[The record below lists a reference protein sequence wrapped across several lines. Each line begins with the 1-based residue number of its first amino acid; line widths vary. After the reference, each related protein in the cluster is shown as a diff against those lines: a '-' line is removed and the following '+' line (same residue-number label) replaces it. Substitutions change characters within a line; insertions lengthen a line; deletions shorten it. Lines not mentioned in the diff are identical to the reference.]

1 MSDRPETTTARKS
14 LSILLG
20 GGHLAALWALALVQP
35 LLSLLGSNPD
45 FFVARDNTGGQ
56 IVAFVLLL
64 TFLPPLAAT
73 AIEALINLV
82 SPAARWAFHLV
93 LVALLFSAIV
103 LQFLKQFLDGPAWPM
118 ILFAVLAGVYLAW
131 AYGYRAFLRSLTDIL
146 IPAPIVI
153 LVVFLFFSG
162 ASELATGDNEVE
174 AIKTSIGNPAPIVML
189 VFDEFPAGSLMTPE
203 GEVNAKRF
211 PNFAELEGRS
221 DWYRNTVT
229 NASYTAIAVPAIQT
243 GKVPDRSLLPTAADH
258 PENLFTLLGG
268 SYEVHAVE
276 PITQL
281 CPPSICETADEG
293 SSTKDALSSFVDDLK
308 YVSAHLTLPEAMGS
322 SLPDISQSFSGFG
335 NTSASSSERGRASR
349 FVRDQLAGAGP
360 ALDGEGDINDFLA
373 AIDPSEEETLDF
385 VHVTEPHYPWT
396 HYPDGRSYTQTT
408 EDFRAWITETD
419 WLAGPYLTD
428 RARQAHLLETGFAD
442 HLLGRVISRLKQD
455 GRWNESMFVVVAD
468 HGGAMTVNRNR
479 REAEPDTIGEIATV
493 PLFIKAPGQTKGKI
507 INRPTCLTEVLF
519 EMADRIDATVPW
531 DQPGC
536 VRTEVAIDNGTGPLV
551 RSPMA
556 TVLSERQA
564 YVDTLA
570 SLFGGNTGFSQVMKL
585 GPNQRLIGTP
595 LKELDLEP
603 VSDGMDATPDNPG
616 DTGTIWNPKSSYNPV
631 LRQRGTLDG
640 VPAGTALAVSVNGK
654 VRAVGESYDESSRT
668 LFTMLLPQTSLK
680 PGPNEISVLRVD
692 GSGKQTRLT
701 PLWSSSDE

>member
-1 MSDRPETTTARKS
+1 M
-14 LSILLG
+14 SILLG

-82 SPAARWAFHLV
+82 SPAARWVFHLA

-103 LQFLKQFLDGPAWPM
+103 LQFLKQIMDGPAWPM
-118 ILFAVLAGVYLAW
+118 ILFAVIAGIYLAW

-146 IPAPIVI
+146 IPAPIII
-153 LVVFLFFSG
+153 LVVFLFFSN

-174 AIKTSIGNPAPIVML
+174 AIRTSIGDPAPIVML

-203 GEVNAKRF
+203 GDVNAKRF

-258 PENLFTLLGG
+258 PENIFTLLGG
-268 SYEVHAVE
+268 TYDVHAVE
-276 PITQL
+276 PITRL
-281 CPPSICETADEG
+281 CPPSICESEVDNG
-293 SSTKDALSSFVDDLK
+293 STKDALASFVNDLK
-308 YVSAHLTLPEAMGS
+308 YVSAHLTLPQSMGS

-335 NTSASSSERGRASR
+335 NPSEKSVERGRASQ
-349 FVRDQLAGAGP
+349 FVRDQLEGAGP
-360 ALDGEGDINDFLA
+360 ALDGEGDIDEFLA
-373 AIDPSEEETLDF
+373 AIDPSTRKSLDF

-396 HYPDGRSYTQTT
+396 HYPDGQSYTQTT

-442 HLLGRVISRLKQD
+442 HLLGRVIARLKQD
-455 GRWNESMFVVVAD
+455 RRWNESMFVVVAD
-468 HGGAMTVNRNR
+468 HGGAMTVDRNR

-493 PLFIKAPGQTKGKI
+493 PLFIKAPGQTQGRI

-519 EMADRIDATVPW
+519 EMADRIDADVPW
-531 DQPGC
+531 DRPDC

-556 TVLSERQA
+556 TVLRERQL

-570 SLFGGNTGFSQVMKL
+570 SLFGGNTGFSQVLKL
-585 GPNQRLIGTP
+585 GPNQDLIGMP
-595 LKELDLEP
+595 LKRLDLN
-603 VSDGMDATPDNPG
+603 SAQDNMDAMPDSPG
-616 DTGTIWNPKSSYNPV
+616 GIGVTWKPKVSYNPV

-640 VPAGTALAVSVNGK
+640 VPAGTALAVSVNGT

-668 LFTMLLPQTSLK
+668 LFTMLLPQASLK
-680 PGPNEISVLRVD
+680 PGRNDISVFRVD
-692 GSGKQTRLT
+692 GSGKQARLT